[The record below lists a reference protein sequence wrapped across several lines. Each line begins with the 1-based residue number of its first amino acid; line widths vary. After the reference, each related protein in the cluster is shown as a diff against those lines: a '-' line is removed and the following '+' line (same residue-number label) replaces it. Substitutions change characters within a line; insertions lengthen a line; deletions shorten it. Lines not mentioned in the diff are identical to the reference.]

1 MSSSSSRY
9 PRMLSRR
16 SFVAAAVAATGAGAA
31 AVLPARHQ
39 GQFYPGARAENV
51 DLSGFTRGQ
60 GNAVLRATFASFE
73 QQALTF
79 TFEDKTWNASLADL
93 GMAIDYEAMLD
104 QAWAQGRD
112 DGVVGRYAVLLDQ
125 AEERNVPLILTQ
137 RTEPLDAYLTAIAS
151 EIVVPSRNARLVRR
165 GSEIQILADQTGAEL
180 DIERARADV
189 MAAVRH
195 ATPSEIALG
204 TVEIPPE
211 VTAADLEGA
220 KEDAVVLVSDPIAIE
235 LDDASWEIT
244 PADLTAA
251 LIIPKDGSARL
262 DATRLTPIL
271 TNLATEARREPAN
284 AVVGWDGGLYVIE
297 DDRDG
302 RETDVDQLQEL
313 IVAAAATEDRTIEMP
328 MKPIRA
334 EVREDTLDS
343 LGIAKNIANGSSS
356 FAGSSPERA
365 ENVRVASGHISHTLV
380 APGALFS
387 FNRSLGPISLDNG
400 YVSGKIIAGD
410 WTATDI
416 GGGVCQVSTTVFRA
430 ALWAGFKFDE
440 WHPHTWRLAFYEA
453 DGSPPGMDA
462 AIYQPDEAK
471 GETWEA
477 DLQFTNPLESW
488 LLLQMVVDGETA
500 TAQLYGAKLDYTVE
514 IDPSKV
520 GKPIKPPSEP
530 VEKLNPE
537 LPKGARKKVQN
548 AAPGY
553 KVELTRRLLR
563 DGRVIKD
570 SEGTF
575 PSDYEPL
582 PEVWE
587 VGPK

>member
-1 MSSSSSRY
+1 MPSSSQRY

-39 GQFYPGARAENV
+39 GQFYPGARAENI
-51 DLSGFTRGQ
+51 DLSGFTRSQ
-60 GNAVLRATFASFE
+60 GNAVLRATFAPFE
-73 QQALTF
+73 QEALAF
-79 TFEDKTWNASLADL
+79 TFEDKTWNASLGDL
-93 GMAIDYEAMLD
+93 GMAIDYDAMLD
-104 QAWAQGRD
+104 QAWALGRD

-125 AEERNVPLILTQ
+125 REDRNVPLILTQ
-137 RTEPLDAYLTAIAS
+137 QMETLDAYLASIAG

-189 MAAVRH
+189 LAAVAH
-195 ATPSEIALG
+195 ATPSEIALS
-204 TVEIPPE
+204 TVEILPE
-211 VTAADLEGA
+211 VTATDLEGA
-220 KEDAVVLVSDPIAIE
+220 KEDAVVLVSDPIVIQ
-235 LDDASWEIT
+235 LDDSSWEIA
-244 PADLTAA
+244 PNDLTAA

-262 DATRLTPIL
+262 DPATLAPIL
-271 TNLATEARREPAN
+271 TNVATEARQEPTN
-284 AVVGWDGGLYVIE
+284 AVLGWDDGLYVIE
-297 DDRDG
+297 NDKDG
-302 RETDVDQLQEL
+302 RETNVARLEEL
-313 IVAAAATEDRTIEMP
+313 VVAAAATKDRTIRMP
-328 MKPIRA
+328 MQPIRA
-334 EVREDTLDS
+334 EVRGDNLES
-343 LGIAKNIANGSSS
+343 LGIAGLIEEGSSS
-356 FAGSSPERA
+356 FAGSSEARA
-365 ENVRVASGHISHTLV
+365 ENVRVASGHISHKLI

-387 FNRSLGPISLDNG
+387 FNRNLGPISLDKG
-400 YVSGKIIAGD
+400 YVEGKVISGE
-410 WTATDI
+410 WTADDL

-430 ALWAGFKFDE
+430 ALRAGLRFDE

-462 AIYQPDEAK
+462 AIYQPNEAK

-477 DLQFTNPLESW
+477 DLKFTNPFESW
-488 LLLQMVVDGETA
+488 LLLQMVVDGENA
-500 TAQLYGAKLDYTVE
+500 TAQLYGAGLDYAVE
-514 IDPSKV
+514 IDAPKVSEPIRPPSK
-520 GKPIKPPSEP
+520 P
-530 VEKLNPE
+530 VEKVNPK
-537 LPKGARKKVQN
+537 LPRGARNKVQN

-563 DGRVIKD
+563 DGQVIEG

-575 PSDYEPL
+575 QSDYEPQ

>member
-1 MSSSSSRY
+1 MPSSSQRY

-16 SFVAAAVAATGAGAA
+16 SFVAGAVAATGAGAA

-39 GQFYPGARAENV
+39 GQFYPGARAENI
-51 DLSGFTRGQ
+51 DLSGFTRSQ

-73 QQALTF
+73 QDALTF
-79 TFEDKTWNASLADL
+79 AFEDKTWNASLGDL
-93 GMAIDYEAMLD
+93 GMAIDYDAMLD
-104 QAWAQGRD
+104 QAWALGRD

-125 AEERNVPLILTQ
+125 GEDRNVPLILIQ
-137 RTEPLDAYLTAIAS
+137 RTEPLDAYLANIAS

-180 DIERARADV
+180 DLERARADV
-189 MAAVRH
+189 LAAVKH

-204 TVEIPPE
+204 TDAIPPE

-220 KEDAVVLVSDPIAIE
+220 KEDAVVLVSDPIVIQ
-235 LDDASWEIT
+235 LDDSSWEIA
-244 PADLTAA
+244 PNDLTSA
-251 LIIPKDGSARL
+251 LIIPKDGAARL
-262 DATRLTPIL
+262 DPATLTPIL
-271 TNLATEARREPAN
+271 TNFATEARQEPTN
-284 AVVGWDGGLYVIE
+284 AVLGWDGGLEVIE

-302 RETDVDQLQEL
+302 RETDVARLEEL
-313 IVAAAATEDRTIEMP
+313 VVAAAATEDRTIKMP
-328 MKPIRA
+328 MVPIKA
-334 EVREDTLDS
+334 EVRRDSLES
-343 LGIAKNIANGSSS
+343 LGIAGQIAKGSSS
-356 FAGSSPERA
+356 FAGSSEARA
-365 ENVRVASGHISHTLV
+365 ENVRVASGHISNKLIP
-380 APGALFS
+380 PGGLFS
-387 FNRSLGPISLDNG
+387 FNRNLGPISLDNG
-400 YVSGKIIAGD
+400 YVEGKIISGD
-410 WTATDI
+410 WTTDDL

-462 AIYQPDEAK
+462 AIYQPNVAK
-471 GETWEA
+471 GESWEA
-477 DLQFTNPLESW
+477 DLKFTNPLESW

-500 TAQLYGAKLDYTVE
+500 TAQLYGAALDYTVE
-514 IDPSKV
+514 ID
-520 GKPIKPPSEP
+520 KPKIGQPVKPPSKP
-530 VEKLNPE
+530 VEKVNKKLR
-537 LPKGARKKVQN
+537 KGERNKVQN

-563 DGRVIKD
+563 DGRVIEG

-575 PSDYEPL
+575 PSPYEPQ